1 MRLRRSEEESW
12 TQRTEIRR
20 KTLNPVWNAEFT
32 VEVMDDRVLQ
42 DAPVEF
48 RVMDQDLYSSEA
60 IGSVFV
66 DLNPLITRTAYGVTD
81 VKDRLAIKGWFP
93 IFDTSQGIN
102 RGFLKLT
109 VKLQFIGNDNP
120 LNSAG
125 VQFFSSS
132 SLAPHCFIIQECI
145 GFVVDLVVEDD
156 PEESWQDYFRNA
168 IKASNLN
175 DSRLKVLYNLS
186 AMVRREVGKKVIE
199 AGGNAVLGY
208 HAQFDMEGSSGLV
221 ARAYGTSCRL
231 LKVSNS
237 SVLSVQSEGLQRL
250 RHKHLPVLGPNQP
263 LAIFP
268 TDSFSPFV
276 PYSIRSEGGALGSD
290 PVALLQMSLDGS
302 LSVHQLRGFGSAERP
317 TLLHEKSLFQSEVQL
332 LSLTEFGPH
341 VDVRLGRFVI
351 LKK

>member
-1 MRLRRSEEESW
+1 M
-12 TQRTEIRR
+12 
-20 KTLNPVWNAEFT
+20 NPVWNSEFT
-32 VEVMDDRVLQ
+32 FEVTNDDALQ
-42 DAPVEF
+42 SAPIEF

-66 DLNPLITRTAYGVTD
+66 DLNPLITRTAYVAD
-81 VKDRLAIKGWFP
+81 VKDRLAINGWFP

-102 RGFLKLT
+102 RGSLK
-109 VKLQFIGNDNP
+109 VSIKLQFIGND
-120 LNSAG
+120 AATG

-132 SLAPHCFIIQECI
+132 SLSPQCFIIQECI

-186 AMVRREVGKKVIE
+186 AMVRREVGKKVRDS
-199 AGGNAVLGY
+199 GGNAVLGY
-208 HAQFDMEGSSGLV
+208 HTQFDMEGSSGLV

-237 SVLSVQSEGLQRL
+237 SVLSVQSEGLQRT
-250 RHKHLPVLGPNQP
+250 RAKHGPVLGPNQP
-263 LAIFP
+263 LAIYP
-268 TDSFSPFV
+268 TDTFSPFV
-276 PYSIRSEGGALGSD
+276 PYSIVSEGVALGSD

-302 LSVHQLRGFGSAERP
+302 LSVHQLRGFGSSERP
-317 TLLHEKSLFQSEVQL
+317 ALMHEKSLFQAEVQL
-332 LSLTEFGPH
+332 LSLTQFGPH
-341 VDVRLGRFVI
+341 VDVRLGTYKIF
-351 LKK
+351 